1 MATAC
6 QELPLSSSA
15 AAFLQS
21 VPYVCTSKPW
31 TFRDGNV
38 PLHVQSC
45 KLARVS
51 VPPLFCTAVPF
62 LVLYYKIK
70 NVSFFVCL
78 IFMCYLCEKYSMYT
92 IMLVGY
98 LDNFVGLT
106 KALSERN
113 SLICRGL
120 AVFLLSSSH
129 LTFTVLKEIPDPCP
143 LTLHR
148 PSLCRFT
155 NGYLQKRRRGWELQ
169 VKEGLASRATGRQ
182 RGGPWVSEPHPSA
195 ENPLSSLPAGFSLRT
210 RPRTAPAGGCHAP
223 FLLTRLK
230 PEQLLVNNSLVKPQY
245 MCLCY
250 KMGDNMIVNVTLT
263 IIWIIKD
270 NWFLWENKMV
280 LRE

>member
-45 KLARVS
+45 KLACVS
-51 VPPLFCTAVPF
+51 VPPLYCTAVPF

-182 RGGPWVSEPHPSA
+182 RRWTLGLRATPQRREPAQLPPSWLFSQ
-195 ENPLSSLPAGFSLRT
+195 NPAKNSPGRRLSCTFS
-210 RPRTAPAGGCHAP
+210 PH
-223 FLLTRLK
+223 
-230 PEQLLVNNSLVKPQY
+230 
-245 MCLCY
+245 
-250 KMGDNMIVNVTLT
+250 
-263 IIWIIKD
+263 
-270 NWFLWENKMV
+270 
-280 LRE
+280 